1 MSSATRPGHTIS
13 PPDDPRLW
21 SQPMTI
27 EPEWID
33 YNGHL
38 NMAYYNVLFDRGADD
53 AFSHFGIGPDYLAS
67 RGMTTFTAEA
77 HVTYLRE
84 VGQHETVRIATRML
98 DFDEKRFHFFQEMYA
113 EGDETVR
120 ATSENIS
127 LHVLHAETRVVPMPD
142 DVQEQLRAV
151 WTRHLSLP
159 NAPQV
164 GHVIGIRRK
173 R

>member
-1 MSSATRPGHTIS
+1 MSSAPKPETAAKMS
-13 PPDDPRLW
+13 DDPRLW
-21 SQPMTI
+21 SKPMDI
-27 EPEWID
+27 KPDWVD

-38 NMAYYNVLFDRGADD
+38 NMAYYNVLFDQGADD
-53 AFSHFGIGPDYLAS
+53 AFALFGVGPNYLAT

-84 VGQHETVRIATRML
+84 VKPDETIRIATRIL
-98 DFDEKRFHFFQEMYA
+98 DFDAKRFHFFQEMYA
-113 EGDETVR
+113 EGDDTLR

-127 LHVLHAETRVVPMPD
+127 LHVLHSETRVVPMPD
-142 DVQEQLRAV
+142 DVQERLRTI
-151 WTRHLSLP
+151 WKSHLSLP

>member
-1 MSSATRPGHTIS
+1 MSSATNLGSAPSTS
-13 PPDDPRLW
+13 DDPRLW

-27 EPEWID
+27 APEWID

-38 NMAYYNVLFDRGADD
+38 NMAYYNVMFDRGADD
-53 AFSHFGIGPDYLAS
+53 TFSVFGVGPDYLAS

-84 VGQHETVRIATRML
+84 VAPDETIRVATRML

-113 EGDETVR
+113 EGDDRVR

-127 LHVLHAETRVVPMPD
+127 LHVLHAESRVVPMPD
-142 DVQEQLRAV
+142 DIQDRLRAV
-151 WTRHLSLP
+151 WKSHLSLP